1 MTTALRT
8 AALELMD
15 LFDVPPVAQHQ
26 QGAQNPVDAVT
37 AILRAEGAPDPA
49 HTACLAVEAI
59 AGALH
64 RRYGG
69 SSSSADWL
77 SAAVALRQP

>member
-1 MTTALRT
+1 VTTALRT
-8 AALELMD
+8 ATLELMD
-15 LFDVPPVAQHQ
+15 LFDVPPVPQHS
-26 QGAQNPVDAVT
+26 AQNPVDAVT

-64 RRYGG
+64 RRSGG